1 MFLSKKVAILFLKNT
16 SLDLF
21 TDKGAEK
28 DTLTLP
34 KDLVK
39 NLNIKDK
46 DEFKQLVLDFFAR
59 NSLKNQK
66 VLLILSEDV
75 IVQKTLELLDQDKKK
90 KEEEEFIKEIK
101 VEEEKQIRMV
111 LADDKNT
118 YFLAT
123 SEELI
128 DSLNEVL
135 NDVGSQLIMVVPVS
149 LFDHLSKKNEIT
161 SLEAQK
167 ILENIKALKFGDFLT
182 QGEEVM
188 QKPAITEAQKGPQK
202 HGGEEDSVSSEDSSV
217 QSVVVKEKLFTL
229 NFFILQFTIVIATA
243 LLVFAG
249 LISGALEIKFDKLQ
263 SFLTFSSPTPTP
275 TVTPTPTEVPIST
288 VLKEELKIQVLNG
301 TGTPG
306 QAGTVRDVLKEAEFK
321 NIEVADAEEQ
331 SGDRDAEVV
340 FSQKVSSDEQKEIKK
355 ILEDTFASVSAKAD
369 KELKDF
375 DVLIT
380 TGR

>member
-1 MFLSKKVAILFLKNT
+1 MFLSKPVAVLFFKDT

-75 IVQKTLELLDQDKKK
+75 IIQKTLELLDQDKKK
-90 KEEEEFIKEIK
+90 KEEEEFIKGIK
-101 VEEEKQIRMV
+101 VEEEKQLRMV

-128 DSLNEVL
+128 DSLNEAL

-161 SLEAQK
+161 TLEAQK

-182 QGEEVM
+182 QGEEVV
-188 QKPAITEAQKGPQK
+188 QKPSQTWQKP
-202 HGGEEDSVSSEDSSV
+202 V
-217 QSVVVKEKLFTL
+217 QTLPKTTQTLEKPSLETSAKEKLFTL

-263 SFLTFSSPTPTP
+263 SFLTFSSPTPAP

-288 VLKEELKIQVLNG
+288 VSKEELKIQVLNG

-306 QAGTVRDVLKEAEFK
+306 QAGTVRDLLKEAEFK
-321 NIEVADAEEQ
+321 NIEVADAEDRSE
-331 SGDRDAEVV
+331 DRDETEVV
-340 FSQKVSSDEQKEIKK
+340 HSPRVLEKDLGEIVTL
-355 ILEDTFASVSAKAD
+355 LEDNFASVSAKAD
-369 KELKDF
+369 IKLKDF
-375 DVLIT
+375 DVVIT
-380 TGR
+380 TGEAR